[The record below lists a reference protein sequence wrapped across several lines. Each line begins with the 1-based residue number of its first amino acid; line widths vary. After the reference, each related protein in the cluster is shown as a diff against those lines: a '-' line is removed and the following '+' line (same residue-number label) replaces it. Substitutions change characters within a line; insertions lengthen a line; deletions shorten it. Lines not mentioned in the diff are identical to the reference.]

1 MRLKLKSL
9 LVRLIFALFFL
20 YVNYSFFSSPKPDD
34 KNRTFI
40 QIKPSQEL
48 KRKNEPDMHYDDHA
62 NNIVKNHP
70 IIHKDNNDNNNIDNQ
85 INEVI

>member
-9 LVRLIFALFFL
+9 LVRLFFASFFL
-20 YVNYSFFSSPKPDD
+20 YFVYSFFSSPKTDD
-34 KNRTFI
+34 KKRTFI
-40 QIKPSQEL
+40 QIKPSQEF
-48 KRKNEPDMHYDDHA
+48 KSKNEPDMHYDDHA

-70 IIHKDNNDNNNIDNQ
+70 IIQQDNNDNNIDKQ